1 MGNEVLAQML
11 SDLISRCALIT
22 LMYQSA
28 SAAAHSHEEHEAIV
42 QAIAA
47 RDVEGAVQLLQEHL
61 EHVEQGLQFER
72 DIPSNDLSMA
82 LSTITV

>member
-1 MGNEVLAQML
+1 
-11 SDLISRCALIT
+11 
-22 LMYQSA
+22 
-28 SAAAHSHEEHEAIV
+28 
-42 QAIAA
+42 
-47 RDVEGAVQLLQEHL
+47 VQLLQEHL